1 MQSEKQPEQYL
12 YLTTRGRKTGLPRE
26 IEIWFTAH
34 DQKYYVMAEYPTSHW
49 IQNLRAD
56 PRVQLRMGGET
67 AKARARVL
75 SDESESGLV
84 CGIRNLFKAKYGWG
98 EGLPVELIPEAEK

>member
-1 MQSEKQPEQYL
+1 MQSGKKPEQYL

-34 DQKYYVMAEYPTSHW
+34 DNKYYVMAEYPTSYW

-56 PRVQLRMGGET
+56 PRVQVRVGAGT
-67 AKARARVL
+67 AQARARFL
-75 SDESESGLV
+75 SNETESGLV
-84 CGIRNLFKAKYGWG
+84 GAVRNLFKEKYGWG
-98 EGLPVELIPEAEK
+98 EGLPVELTPEGGS

>member
-1 MQSEKQPEQYL
+1 VQSEKQPEQYL
-12 YLTTRGRKTGLPRE
+12 YLTARGRKTGLLRE

-34 DQKYYVMAEYPTSHW
+34 DKKYYVMAEYPTSHW

-56 PRVQLRMGGET
+56 PRVQLRVGAET

-75 SDESESGLV
+75 SDETESALV
-84 CGIRNLFKAKYGWG
+84 DAVRNLFKAKYGWG
-98 EGLPVELIPEAEK
+98 EGLPVELIPEAAK

>member
-1 MQSEKQPEQYL
+1 VQLEKQPEQYL

-34 DQKYYVMAEYPTSHW
+34 KHKYYVMAEYPTSHW
-49 IQNLRAD
+49 VRNLRAD
-56 PRVQLRMGGET
+56 PRVQLRVGAET

-75 SDESESGLV
+75 SDETESGLV
-84 CGIRNLFKAKYGWG
+84 GAIRNLFKAKYGWG
-98 EGLPVELIPEAEK
+98 EGLPVELIPEAAK